1 MAHGIRNAAIEL
13 ASEKEDEVCRESEH
27 WFRVSLA
34 NHLGDWSESR
44 RLGKNSVNL

>member
-1 MAHGIRNAAIEL
+1 MPHGIRNAAIEL
-13 ASEKEDEVCRESEH
+13 VSKDEYELCRESEH
-27 WFRVSLA
+27 WHRVSLA